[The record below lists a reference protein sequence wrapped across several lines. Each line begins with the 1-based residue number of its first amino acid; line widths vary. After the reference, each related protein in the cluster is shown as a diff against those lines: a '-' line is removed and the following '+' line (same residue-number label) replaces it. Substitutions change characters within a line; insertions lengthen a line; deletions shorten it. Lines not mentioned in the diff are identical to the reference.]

1 MEGVGEALKTIFDKI
16 GGFFDIFDLSFLVSG
31 VVSVSA
37 LLFGGY
43 LAGKQFSALLEGW
56 WQITALILACYV
68 NGLICFALGRALR
81 MWIMPG
87 KRGKEFHNF
96 FTSLLSMHGLTDKK
110 PFCQYIATD
119 KNSQTPATEEE
130 KLKTWRLYVRLWAEV
145 RQGEKFK
152 SSLAFLNRY
161 WVMAATYDGLAISL
175 LVWLAVSVLSATLL
189 AVTWPLWV
197 KISLPPLFIILVV
210 VCWREANR
218 YFEYQVEELVAV
230 IAAKEQN
237 GEETPNPLPLIS

>member
-1 MEGVGEALKTIFDKI
+1 MEGVGDALKTIFDKI

-31 VVSVSA
+31 AVSVSA
-37 LLFGGY
+37 LLFAGY
-43 LAGKQFSALLEGW
+43 LTGKQLSALLEGW

-87 KRGKEFHNF
+87 KREGKFNGF
-96 FTSLLSMHGLTDKK
+96 FIGLLHTHGLVSKK
-110 PFCQYIATD
+110 PICEYITLND
-119 KNSQTPATEEE
+119 QHNPVE
-130 KLKTWRLYVRLWAEV
+130 KVKHAAWRLYVRLWAEV
-145 RQGEKFK
+145 RHAEPFK
-152 SSLAFLNRY
+152 PSLAFLNRY

-175 LVWLAVSVLSATLL
+175 LIWLVVIVLSDTLL
-189 AVTWPLWV
+189 AVTWSLWI
-197 KISLPPLFIILVV
+197 KISLPLLFLILVA

-237 GEETPNPLPLIS
+237 GEERPKQLPLIL